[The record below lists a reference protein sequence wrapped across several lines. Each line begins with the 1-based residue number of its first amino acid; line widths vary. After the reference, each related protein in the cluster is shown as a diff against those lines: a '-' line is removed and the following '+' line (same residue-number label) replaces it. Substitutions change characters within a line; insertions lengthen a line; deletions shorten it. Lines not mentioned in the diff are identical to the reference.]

1 MNGWETSS
9 YIYLVIMILFNI
21 LLTVIVSIGG
31 YFDLKYLF
39 KSLREEIVDET
50 DDGRVK
56 KENYEVSE

>member
-9 YIYLVIMILFNI
+9 YIYLVVMILFNI